1 MSKPRQPELDWQ
13 KYTSLT
19 LATRLHERT
28 ARGSDAECW
37 EWQGCRDKKGYGR
50 IGGGA
55 DAISKSSLL
64 TNRVA
69 WALANNAAPPS
80 DMLVI
85 HSCDNPPCVN
95 PAHLSLG
102 DAKENTR
109 QMMERER
116 NGFNPSIGER
126 NGNSKLTSEDV
137 FYIKTALSRG
147 IPGAAIG
154 RCFGVKKETINSIAR
169 GLTWRS
175 ITIGDKN

>member
-1 MSKPRQPELDWQ
+1 MRSAGSGKGAVTRKGTEELEVALMPSP
-13 KYTSLT
+13 KAAFSTS
-19 LATRLHERT
+19 
-28 ARGSDAECW
+28 G
-37 EWQGCRDKKGYGR
+37 
-50 IGGGA
+50 
-55 DAISKSSLL
+55 
-64 TNRVA
+64 A
-69 WALANNAAPPS
+69 WALANNAVPPS

-116 NGFNPSIGER
+116 NGFSPSIGER

-147 IPGAAIG
+147 ISGAAVG
-154 RCFGVKKETINSIAR
+154 RCFGVKKETISSIAR